1 MAELLTT
8 LKKEAIPLLFSL
20 LYLLTILAVLLF
32 TGLTIRS
39 IIKDRRYQRW
49 LFYMVG
55 SALVYFLLVAVS
67 VWV

>member
-1 MAELLTT
+1 M
-8 LKKEAIPLLFSL
+8 LFSL